1 MSTTETFDLVIRGGT
16 VVNEYAAIRADVYI
30 SDGHIAALADPDA
43 APLPATEVVDATGLH
58 VLPGIIDAHTHFRTL
73 TKHSDNFAQM
83 ARSAAYG
90 GITTVLAFIM
100 GMKVSPMRPLER
112 AEMFVQEAAGG
123 AAVDYGFHLAIT
135 DEPNTL
141 EDLPKLVD
149 MGISSFKMFMAYR
162 ARGMQIDDGMMLEAM
177 QTIHALGG
185 QPMIHAE
192 AGDLADKLEAGL
204 KCKQTVRA
212 LADGRPAWVEA
223 EATRRALLIA
233 EKAGSVPYFVHVS
246 CGEALAEIGIAR
258 ARGQNVI
265 VESCPQYLNLSVD
278 DFERLGVLAK
288 IAPPL
293 RERGQQEAM
302 VAAILAGQVQVVGS
316 DHAPYTAA
324 DKQLDDVWAVP
335 MGAPGTETLI
345 VSTWRAIHQAGGDIC
360 ELVRVL
366 SAEPSRIFGMYPSK
380 GVVAV
385 GSLADLTLV
394 DLRAETVVD
403 GKTQH
408 NTSGYSVYEGLRSP
422 LAVHSSFLR
431 GRPLLRGGELV
442 SEDLGAFVPRGIAHA
457 AGSVR

>member
-1 MSTTETFDLVIRGGT
+1 
-16 VVNEYAAIRADVYI
+16 
-30 SDGHIAALADPDA
+30 
-43 APLPATEVVDATGLH
+43 
-58 VLPGIIDAHTHFRTL
+58 
-73 TKHSDNFAQM
+73 
-83 ARSAAYG
+83 
-90 GITTVLAFIM
+90 M
-100 GMKVSPMRPLER
+100 GMKASPMRPLER
-112 AEMFVQEAAGG
+112 AQMFVDEAAGG

-135 DEPNTL
+135 DEPSTL
-141 EDLPKLVD
+141 DDIPMLVK

-177 QTIHALGG
+177 QTIQAHGG

-192 AGDLADKLEAGL
+192 AGDLADKLEARL
-204 KCKQTVRA
+204 RCEQTVRA

-246 CGEALAEIGIAR
+246 CGEALAEIGMAR
-258 ARGQNVI
+258 ARGQHVI

-366 SAEPSRIFGMYPSK
+366 SAEPARIFGMYPSK
-380 GVVAV
+380 GAIAI

-403 GKTQH
+403 GAKQH

-431 GRPLLRGGELV
+431 GRPLLRAGSLV
-442 SEDLGAFVPRGIAHA
+442 SEDLGAFVPRGLEFASGGI
-457 AGSVR
+457 R